1 MSQEEATIRALR
13 KLFYDVDVGETGAI
27 TRKQLEEIFD
37 HWESQA
43 FFSVFGLDV
52 NQAQGFFELLD
63 LDESGEVDIE
73 EFIGGLMRMR
83 GVAKGA
89 DMAMIMFEN
98 KRLFEHL
105 KQFMK
110 RLDSHISELTG
121 TEQAD
126 HGVIACRSSW
136 GA

>member
-1 MSQEEATIRALR
+1 MISKI
-13 KLFYDVDVGETGAI
+13 
-27 TRKQLEEIFD
+27 QLEEIFE
-37 HWESQA
+37 HWESHA
-43 FFSVFGLDV
+43 FFKVFGLDV

-63 LDESGEVDIE
+63 LDESGKVDIE

-98 KRLFEHL
+98 RRLFKHM
-105 KQFMK
+105 KQCMK
-110 RLDSHISELTG
+110 RLEGQLGFTG

-126 HGVIACRSSW
+126 Y
-136 GA
+136 

>member
-1 MSQEEATIRALR
+1 MIS
-13 KLFYDVDVGETGAI
+13 
-27 TRKQLEEIFD
+27 RKQLDDIFD
-37 HWESQA
+37 HWEAHA
-43 FFSVFGLDV
+43 FFKVFGLDV

-63 LDESGEVDIE
+63 LDESGKVDIE

-98 KRLFEHL
+98 RRLFKHL

-110 RLDSHISELTG
+110 RLDGHVSGLTS
-121 TEQAD
+121 TVLAD
-126 HGVIACRSSW
+126 A
-136 GA
+136 